1 MIPLSF
7 AQRRLWF
14 VNRLEGPNPA
24 YNVPVVLRL
33 TGALD
38 RAALA
43 AALADLVERHEVLR
57 TVYPS
62 VDGEPCQRVLPE
74 HRPELVVVD
83 GGAGVDEFANEP
95 FDVAVDP
102 PIRVRLFAEGP
113 ERHTLVVLLHHIAA
127 DGWSMAP
134 LMRDLAT
141 AYAARLDGAAPD
153 WEPLPVQYADYTLWQ
168 QELLG
173 DPADPDS
180 VAAEQLGYWRDA
192 LAGAA
197 PVLALPSDRPRPATP
212 TGAGGRVVLHVDH
225 TVHTGLLALA
235 RDRGATLFMALQAGL
250 AAALGR
256 IGGLTDVP
264 IATAVAGRG
273 DEALDDLIGF
283 FVNTLVLRTD
293 LSGDPAA
300 ADLVTRVRDTAL
312 AAYANQ
318 DLPFDLLVEGLNPER
333 SLAHH
338 PLVQVMLTLQNNE
351 TADAALPGLAVEEA
365 PAALRTVKFDL
376 SVSCVELPDGQGL
389 GMWFEY
395 AADLFDAGTAEL
407 FGAVFTR
414 VLRAMAER
422 PDAPLSAVALTDR
435 EQRHLAALPAS
446 TAVAPTAVVVEPEPV
461 AELTPRQEI
470 LLGLF
475 SDALGKPVGVGDNFF
490 RSGGHSLLAVKLAGR
505 VRAVLGVEIAVRDLF
520 QAPTVAALDE
530 RIAVL
535 SAPARPALV
544 PVARPDQVPLSY
556 AQRRLWFI
564 DSMEGPNAAY
574 NVPVVLR
581 LPGGADPDAL
591 RAALADVVARHEV
604 LRTIY
609 PEIDGEPFQVV
620 LDTDEARPELVVTDG
635 DESTVAA
642 ALAHRFDLAGE
653 LPVRAWLVN
662 GEVFVLLVH
671 HIATDGT
678 STGPLLR
685 DLATAYAAR
694 SAGAAPAWE
703 PLPVQYADYALW
715 QRDLLGDPSD
725 PGSLAGQQLAYW
737 RDALAGAPSV
747 LELPLDRPRPETP
760 SHRGGVVPFAI
771 DADTAERLRAAA
783 ASAGA
788 TVFMTVQAAFAVLL
802 SRVGAGEDVPVGTV
816 VAGRADA
823 AVEESVGFFTNT
835 LVMRTDV
842 SGDPTFTELLTRVRD
857 FSLAA
862 YAHQDL
868 PFDLLVEAL
877 NPVRSSSCHPLF
889 QVMLVQQT
897 GGELPFGTLPDGA
910 GDTGRVAKFDLTVA
924 IREEGGAIAGLLE
937 YAADLFDERTAAALA
952 ERLVR
957 VVEAVAAAP
966 DRPLSAVEVMSADER
981 KRVLGWSQPAPAE
994 PVLSAPSL
1002 AALFAERAVATPD
1015 AVAVTC
1021 GPDALTYR
1029 ELASRANR
1037 LARKLIADGIGPE
1050 DRVALLLPRSLD
1062 QVVAIVA
1069 VATAGAAYVPVDLT
1083 SPRERVEHVLSDSA
1097 PGCLLTTAELAG
1109 GDWSC
1114 PVYTVD
1120 APDFP
1125 DAPVTDADRVRP
1137 LTDAHAAYV
1146 IYTSGSTGKPK
1157 GAVITHRNVL
1167 RLFDSTDAWFGFGA
1181 DDVWTMFHSY
1191 AFDFSVWEMWGAL
1204 LYGGRLVV
1212 VPFEVSRSPHEFRRL
1227 LSDEG
1232 VTVLN
1237 QTPSA
1242 FYQLIEADRDVDLP
1256 LALRWVV
1263 FGGEALEP
1271 AKLRDWYAR
1280 HTAPVLIN
1288 MYGITE
1294 TTVHV
1299 SYFAL
1304 TGPEDVGIGVPIPD
1318 LRIYVLD
1325 ERLRPV
1331 PPGVTGEMY
1340 VVGEGLAAAT
1350 SSGAG

>member
-1 MIPLSF
+1 MRAALGVDLTVRDLFQAPTPAGLDHLLDDREASTRTALVARPRPDVVPLSH

-14 VNRLEGPNPA
+14 LADTGSYTMPLVS
-24 YNVPVVLRL
+24 RL
-33 TGALD
+33 TGRVDVTAFD
-38 RAALA
+38 AALR
-43 AALADLVERHEVLR
+43 DVIGRHEVLR
-57 TVYPS
+57 TVFPA
-62 VDGEPCQRVLPE
+62 VDGEPMQAVLPVGE
-74 HRPELVVVD
+74 VRSVLSTADFTGDPEGLRTAVD
-83 GGAGVDEFANEP
+83 VAIGHGFDLAADLPVRVWLFGAGPDEH
-95 FDVAVDP
+95 V
-102 PIRVRLFAEGP
+102 
-113 ERHTLVVLLHHIAA
+113 LVLLLHHIAA

-256 IGGLTDVP
+256 THGLPDVP

-937 YAADLFDERTAAALA
+937 YAADLFDTWIAAYADEA
-952 ERLVR
+952 AS
-957 VVEAVAAAP
+957 AVAAGDWH
-966 DRPLSAVEVMSADER
+966 DRYRPGVV
-981 KRVLGWSQPAPAE
+981 KRVKQAIGTCSLETHTSPTPAPRVPLVEAAE
-994 PVLSAPSL
+994 
-1002 AALFAERAVATPD
+1002 
-1015 AVAVTC
+1015 
-1021 GPDALTYR
+1021 
-1029 ELASRANR
+1029 
-1037 LARKLIADGIGPE
+1037 
-1050 DRVALLLPRSLD
+1050 
-1062 QVVAIVA
+1062 AIVTWWS
-1069 VATAGAAYVPVDLT
+1069 TARDQA
-1083 SPRERVEHVLSDSA
+1083 
-1097 PGCLLTTAELAG
+1097 
-1109 GDWSC
+1109 
-1114 PVYTVD
+1114 
-1120 APDFP
+1120 
-1125 DAPVTDADRVRP
+1125 APVP
-1137 LTDAHAAYV
+1137 TDAH
-1146 IYTSGSTGKPK
+1146 
-1157 GAVITHRNVL
+1157 
-1167 RLFDSTDAWFGFGA
+1167 
-1181 DDVWTMFHSY
+1181 
-1191 AFDFSVWEMWGAL
+1191 
-1204 LYGGRLVV
+1204 
-1212 VPFEVSRSPHEFRRL
+1212 
-1227 LSDEG
+1227 
-1232 VTVLN
+1232 
-1237 QTPSA
+1237 
-1242 FYQLIEADRDVDLP
+1242 
-1256 LALRWVV
+1256 
-1263 FGGEALEP
+1263 
-1271 AKLRDWYAR
+1271 
-1280 HTAPVLIN
+1280 
-1288 MYGITE
+1288 
-1294 TTVHV
+1294 
-1299 SYFAL
+1299 
-1304 TGPEDVGIGVPIPD
+1304 
-1318 LRIYVLD
+1318 
-1325 ERLRPV
+1325 
-1331 PPGVTGEMY
+1331 
-1340 VVGEGLAAAT
+1340 LAAAEPAPT
-1350 SSGAG
+1350 RWGGRR